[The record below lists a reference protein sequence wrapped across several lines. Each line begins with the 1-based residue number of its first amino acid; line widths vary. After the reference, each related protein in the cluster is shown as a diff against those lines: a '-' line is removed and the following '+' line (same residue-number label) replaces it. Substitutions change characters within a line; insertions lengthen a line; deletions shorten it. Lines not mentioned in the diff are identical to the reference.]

1 MPFLHLTTFIASD
14 PERVFDLSRSLEFNK
29 FLIKEYGGEIN
40 GSKINGL
47 LEKGD
52 VETYKGKHLM
62 KERIVTVAVSEIKF
76 PEYLLEEQKTG
87 PFRKMKHE
95 HYFKRIQNGTIMIDQ
110 FTYDIKK
117 GIFGNLFNKIFIQRY
132 ITKLLQK
139 RNQFIKES
147 AEGNDWKKYLNR

>member
-1 MPFLHLTTFIASD
+1 MPFLHLTTFIAAD
-14 PERVFDLSRSLEFNK
+14 TERVFDLSRSIEVNK
-29 FLIKEYGGEIN
+29 LLTKEYGGEIN
-40 GSKINGL
+40 GSKISGL

-62 KERIVTVAVSEIKF
+62 KERVVSIAVSEIKF
-76 PEYLLEEQKTG
+76 PEYFLEEQKTG
-87 PFRKMKHE
+87 PFKRMKHE

-110 FTYDIKK
+110 FTYDMKK
-117 GIFGNLFNKIFIQRY
+117 GIFTNFINKLFIQRY

-147 AEGNDWKKYLNR
+147 AEGNGWKKYLNR